1 MTSRPEMQVRP
12 KMISVKKTGYKGE
25 QRRIKKIRM
34 VKRMVTQNKIKFQL
48 KQIKRKAIRMVK
60 EKKVVKK

>member
-1 MTSRPEMQVRP
+1 
-12 KMISVKKTGYKGE
+12 MISVKKTGYKGE